1 MSLADFDVL
10 ERLGEGAFSQVFRV
24 RRKSD
29 GLYYALKKVKLIGL
43 KDKEKGMA
51 LNEVRILA
59 SIQHPNVIAYKQ
71 AFLDL
76 PANTLWYPVFSLV
89 MEQAEGGDLLALISS
104 HKRRGTT
111 VAELQVWSLF
121 TDMLSGLKALH
132 DTQILHRDLKCA
144 NVFLTKSGSAKLGDM
159 NVSKVAKAGMVYTQT
174 GTPYYASPE
183 VWKDL
188 PYNSK
193 SDIWSLG
200 CVLYETVALRPPFMA
215 NDMQGL
221 YKKVIRGLYP
231 DIPAAYS
238 ADLRSL
244 IRSMLQVN
252 PLLRP
257 SVGIFHLDQLFEL
270 PIVLRNR
277 PIPISPAA
285 PKGLLGTIVLPR
297 NMSALSDRLPAAQY
311 MSPDLRPPL
320 SVKHEYEKPPRG
332 RMSSRG
338 REVMQQAP
346 ISREARALSEAREE
360 QKPVSRNLSEAR
372 PSALVASPSVG
383 ALPPRPAVPFVYK
396 SSNHIEPVIV
406 QHSPVAPA
414 LPRPLNTPR
423 RANIFQP
430 PRPPSVGSGVHPVW
444 WG

>member
-1 MSLADFDVL
+1 MSLADFEL
-10 ERLGEGAFSQVFRV
+10 LGRLGEGAFSQVFRV

-29 GLYYALKKVKLIGL
+29 GLYYALKKVKLHGL
-43 KDKEKGMA
+43 KDKEKAMA

-76 PANTLWYPVFSLV
+76 PSNTLWCLSFSLV
-89 MEQAEGGDLLALISS
+89 MEQAEGGDLLALIAGN
-104 HKRRGTT
+104 KRRGTS
-111 VAELQVWSLF
+111 VAEMQIWALF

-132 DTQILHRDLKCA
+132 DMQILHRDLKCA
-144 NVFLTKSGSAKLGDM
+144 NVFLTKGGSAKLGDM

-221 YKKVIRGLYP
+221 YRKVIRGLFP
-231 DIPAAYS
+231 DIPTAYS
-238 ADLRSL
+238 TDLRSL

-257 SVGIFHLDQLFEL
+257 SVGISHSDQLFEL

-277 PIPISPAA
+277 PIPVSLAS

-311 MSPDLRPPL
+311 QSPDLRPPL
-320 SVKHEYEKPPRG
+320 SVKHEHEKPPRG
-332 RMSSRG
+332 RLASRG
-338 REVMQQAP
+338 REVMLQAP
-346 ISREARALSEAREE
+346 VSREARALSESREE

-372 PSALVASPSVG
+372 PSALGASPSVG
-383 ALPPRPAVPFVYK
+383 ALPPRPIAPPAYL
-396 SSNHIEPVIV
+396 SSLYIEPVIV
-406 QHSPVAPA
+406 QHSPMAPA

-423 RANIFQP
+423 RPNIFQP
-430 PRPPSVGSGVHPVW
+430 LRPPSVASGVNPVW